1 MLVSRG
7 MIGSRLFGD
16 MLAKLSWDLLVP
28 NEEYTLTGKYVWRV
42 ILLLI
47 GIVIVLVLVIGR
59 RRAKQEVGD
68 VDVAI
73 AAPIVIVTSI
83 DEFG

>member
-1 MLVSRG
+1 MLVSHHG

-16 MLAKLSWDLLVP
+16 IFAKLSLELLVP

-42 ILLLI
+42 ILPLI
-47 GIVIVLVLVIGR
+47 GIVLVIGR
-59 RRAKQEVGD
+59 RRAKQVVGD
-68 VDVAI
+68 VDVAM

>member
-28 NEEYTLTGKYVWRV
+28 NEEYTLTGKYV
-42 ILLLI
+42 
-47 GIVIVLVLVIGR
+47 
-59 RRAKQEVGD
+59 
-68 VDVAI
+68 
-73 AAPIVIVTSI
+73 
-83 DEFG
+83 